1 MYYRHHHRDE
11 KIFKILGIILVLIL
25 IYLVL
30 AKIFGFPPFED
41 PDSGDTPSPAPPGSG
56 SASGSGAG
64 STLSNVCAPM
74 PPPKTLLSWMYA
86 NMHADLRLNG
96 DLGGKIPILN
106 KNVKTPVVLSGKIMS
121 IKNAKCSDSSSS
133 PPCHSGGVV
142 GDNLTLYID
151 PSTTIAGE
159 NVTKTWTD
167 MGPCKNDGKC
177 GWDKKNN
184 LLTLYKEKSS
194 DTYYSN
200 NNGKYFGK
208 IKASGHVV
216 MIEKFQINP
225 DRTITANVRPTS
237 GFAKPEITL
246 TTEGFANACI
256 KSSKSTDGPAPP
268 GGAVTPVAPS
278 VPMPSDSGGGILPP
292 GIKQAAEAGISKV
305 ISDAQP
311 VISDIVSHAPAVID
325 KAESGIHTI
334 KKHLPAVIHATDI
347 GIEAVHSASSA
358 IHKAKGFFH
367 KHHLHI

>member
-1 MYYRHHHRDE
+1 MYYRHHMDE
-11 KIFKILGIILVLIL
+11 KIFKFLQIVIVLVF

-30 AKIFGFPPFED
+30 AKVFGFPPFED
-41 PDSGDTPSPAPPGSG
+41 PDSGDTPSSGSG
-56 SASGSGAG
+56 SGSG

-86 NMHADLRLNG
+86 NMHADLKLNG

-121 IKNAKCSDSSSS
+121 IKNAKCSDSSS

-167 MGPCKNDGKC
+167 IGPCKNDGKC

-246 TTEGFANACI
+246 TTEGFTSACF
-256 KSSKSTDGPAPP
+256 KSSKATDGPAPP

-278 VPMPSDSGGGILPP
+278 APVPSDSGGGILPP
-292 GIKQAAEAGISKV
+292 GIIPAAEAGISKV
-305 ISDAQP
+305 MSDTQP
-311 VISDIVSHAPAVID
+311 IINDIVSRTSAVID
-325 KAESGIHTI
+325 EAESGIHTI
-334 KKHLPAVIHATDI
+334 KKHIPAIIHDTDASVK
-347 GIEAVHSASSA
+347 AVKSASST
-358 IHKAKGFFH
+358 IHKAKDFIH